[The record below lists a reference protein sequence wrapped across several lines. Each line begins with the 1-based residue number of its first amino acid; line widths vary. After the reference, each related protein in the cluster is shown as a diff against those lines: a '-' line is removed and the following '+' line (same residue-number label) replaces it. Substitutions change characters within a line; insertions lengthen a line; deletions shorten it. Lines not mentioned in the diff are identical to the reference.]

1 MRPGEILQIN
11 GDSWALVSTQGGFGK
26 NSFVFR
32 PHSGPPRPPL
42 ARARQQRQHLDAQAL
57 MAETMASVDT
67 ALAVPELMHST
78 PDELRAAWELIDK
91 AVEQTSALYAV
102 LKKIRGQNPELH
114 RYLGLLHEAIK
125 DLAYQQR
132 DALNFRTHYLGEV
145 KP

>member
-1 MRPGEILQIN
+1 
-11 GDSWALVSTQGGFGK
+11 
-26 NSFVFR
+26 
-32 PHSGPPRPPL
+32 
-42 ARARQQRQHLDAQAL
+42 